1 MNSFTYTWQWER
13 IDTRLSS
20 QFLYSRSFFHH
31 IISRW
36 GIKVWSK
43 TIKKSYKL
51 KNNDEVFIDDLK
63 RYLSPVILEEA
74 PQIQIPIVLEK
85 EDYMVINKPKWVL
98 SHPNSVWEVSY
109 PSVVWFLYHNFKN
122 LPSIWNFIRAGLIH
136 RLDKDTDGLMI
147 IAKTEKWLAHFKS
160 LFQEKSSVTKPLNVI
175 LSESEG
181 SREVLERI
189 SEHNIPIRKFYKATS
204 IITVLGEE
212 FIKKI
217 EHQLPYYIQEIVHA
231 KVPNPMPKMWIT
243 KILWFCTNDVLLFKG
258 GAWKAEDFIES
269 RLEYSRDWGFNKWK
283 NSHCHPEPT
292 KGSESDKWEISLTLE
307 ILTWR
312 THQIRYH
319 LSNHG
324 LPIVWDYLYGTE
336 DELPMQ
342 LTAYRL
348 EFTDPDGEKIELE
361 I

>member
-85 EDYMVINKPKWVL
+85 EDYIVINKPKWVL

-147 IAKTEKWLAHFKS
+147 IAKTEKWLAHFKE
-160 LFQEKSSVTKPLNVI
+160 LFQQKSSIMLSPNVI
-175 LSESEG
+175 LSKSEG
-181 SREVLERI
+181 SKKIVENI
-189 SEHNIPIRKFYKATS
+189 SEQQTPIRKFYKATS
-204 IITVLGEE
+204 IITILWEE

-217 EHQLPYYIQEIVHA
+217 ANNLPYYIQETVHA
-231 KVPNPMPKMWIT
+231 KVPNPTPKMGIT
-243 KILWFCTNDVLLFKG
+243 KIL
-258 GAWKAEDFIES
+258 
-269 RLEYSRDWGFNKWK
+269 
-283 NSHCHPEPT
+283 
-292 KGSESDKWEISLTLE
+292 EIKQDTDDTANLKLE
-307 ILTWR
+307 ILTGR

-324 LPIVWDYLYGTE
+324 LPILWDYLYWNE
-336 DELPMQ
+336 DENYQMQ

-348 EFTDPDGEKIELE
+348 EFTDPDWKKINLK